1 MREAFIKDQ
10 KAAAASIADKRTALQ
25 AALDQNKDFFGACVW
40 WTVYL
45 AQFPIFK
52 IVVRTV
58 PIYSYIRVF
67 WIKVLGG
74 WGSMTC
80 MRWKVNAE
88 MGFTQTADLK
98 KFWNLELFFFKSPSK
113 IICTEDIPFWPPCI
127 FRLNDTEGERN
138 CWSWL
143 GPHWSMQYVWLS

>member
-98 KFWNLELFFFKSPSK
+98 KFWNCFF
-113 IICTEDIPFWPPCI
+113 
-127 FRLNDTEGERN
+127 LN
-138 CWSWL
+138 
-143 GPHWSMQYVWLS
+143 PHRR

>member
-138 CWSWL
+138 CWSWH
-143 GPHWSMQYVWLS
+143 GPHWSMQCVWLS

>member
-67 WIKVLGG
+67 WIKVSGG
-74 WGSMTC
+74 
-80 MRWKVNAE
+80 
-88 MGFTQTADLK
+88 
-98 KFWNLELFFFKSPSK
+98 
-113 IICTEDIPFWPPCI
+113 
-127 FRLNDTEGERN
+127 
-138 CWSWL
+138 
-143 GPHWSMQYVWLS
+143 